1 MFYKQSLSLR
11 RLVKQIRS
19 ICFPHLPCYKKVAI
33 VFLILTFSLI
43 FVKGVFA
50 EEENEVQLNK
60 NEEVQTLRQQID
72 ERSEEL
78 EALQGQQ
85 VELEEKLRQT
95 GEEKGSLERELL
107 NINWRVNQLEISMRS
122 NRLTIEKLGLEQQSL
137 NEVIKNTEAEIKN
150 KKDTVGRLLVRLQQK
165 DNESFLT
172 IFLKSSTLSE
182 NISEIQSIMM
192 LEGNLT
198 KSVNQLRDLQTN
210 LIQESN
216 EIKNKERGIEIEQKT
231 LENRQYLIADQKN
244 EKQYLLTQTKSQ
256 EQVYK
261 ERIAELDQRQAEISQ
276 VMSDIEEKLRLTLD
290 PSLLPVKRSGLL
302 ALPVKTDSC
311 VTQWYGRTEFAR
323 THYHSKFHGGID
335 FRAPLGEPIF
345 ATMDGT
351 IAAVDNNEVTR
362 WQKYQYGKYVMIEHN
377 NNLSTLYAHL
387 SRQVVE
393 EGETVS
399 QGDII
404 GYSGSTGYSFGAH
417 LHFGVYVTP
426 IMGWRQSYSE
436 EKARE
441 SGGLIKI
448 PPAAGLVPVG
458 VTLNPMDYLPHFES
472 CY

>member
-1 MFYKQSLSLR
+1 MKLYVL
-11 RLVKQIRS
+11 
-19 ICFPHLPCYKKVAI
+19 KKAAI

-43 FVKGVFA
+43 FVEGVFA
-50 EEENEVQLNK
+50 EEKGEVQLNK
-60 NEEVQTLRQQID
+60 NDEVQTLRQQID
-72 ERSEEL
+72 ERSVEL
-78 EALQGQQ
+78 DVLQGQQ
-85 VELEEKLRQT
+85 AELEEKLRQT

-122 NRLTIEKLGLEQQSL
+122 NRLTIEKLGLERQSL
-137 NEVIKNTEAEIKN
+137 NEVVKNTEAEIEN
-150 KKDTVGRLLVRLQQK
+150 KKDTVGRLLVKLQQK
-165 DNESFLT
+165 DNESFLA

-231 LENRQYLIADQKN
+231 LENRQYLVTDQKN

-261 ERIAELDQRQAEISQ
+261 EKIAELDQKQAEISQ
-276 VMSDIEEKLRLTLD
+276 VMSGIEEKLRLTLD

-323 THYHSKFHGGID
+323 THYHSKFHRGID
-335 FRAPLGEPIF
+335 FRAPFGEPVF
-345 ATMDGT
+345 AAMDGT
-351 IAAVDNNEVTR
+351 IAVVDNNDKGITR

-387 SRQVVE
+387 SRQVVK
-393 EGETVS
+393 EGETVN

-404 GYSGSTGYSFGAH
+404 GFSGNTGYSFGAH

-426 IMGWRQSYSE
+426 IIGWRQSYSE
-436 EKARE
+436 GKARE
-441 SGGLIKI
+441 SGGLIEI

-472 CY
+472 CYQ

>member
-1 MFYKQSLSLR
+1 MFFRKA
-11 RLVKQIRS
+11 
-19 ICFPHLPCYKKVAI
+19 AI

-50 EEENEVQLNK
+50 EEENEAQLNG

-78 EALQGQQ
+78 EVLQKQQ
-85 VELEEKLRQT
+85 AELEKKLRQT
-95 GEEKGSLERELL
+95 GKEKGSLERELL
-107 NINWRVNQLEISMRS
+107 NINWRINQLEISMRS
-122 NRLTIEKLGLEQQSL
+122 NRLTIEKLGLERQSL

-150 KKDTVGRLLVRLQQK
+150 KKDTVGRLLVRLQRK

-216 EIKNKERGIEIEQKT
+216 EIKSKERGIEIEQKT

-256 EQVYK
+256 EQIYK

-302 ALPVKTDSC
+302 ALPVKTNSC

-323 THYHSKFHGGID
+323 THYHSKFHGGVD
-335 FRAPLGEPIF
+335 FRAPFGEPVF
-345 ATMDGT
+345 AAMDGT
-351 IAAVDNNEVTR
+351 IAAVDNNDKGITR
-362 WQKYQYGKYVMIEHN
+362 WQKYQYGKYIMIEHN

-387 SRQVVE
+387 SSQRVE

-404 GYSGSTGYSFGAH
+404 GYSGNTGYCFGPH
-417 LHFGVYVTP
+417 LHFGVYATP
-426 IMGWRQSYSE
+426 IMGWRQSYLE

-458 VTLNPMDYLPHFES
+458 ITLNPMDYLPYFES
-472 CY
+472 CYQ